1 MGRSDLLRTRVYGSE
16 TLGQV
21 AAVPLDV
28 VIALSDEIAALAR
41 AGVPLERGLA
51 ALGKERRGA
60 LERYTAELAE
70 RMERGESLPQLIA
83 REDASLPPLLRAVI
97 AAGLRSG
104 QLGICLERLADMMRR
119 AADLRQAM
127 FGALLYPLLVLVVA
141 YLLFVV
147 SVIHLVPPMLDA
159 YSTFR
164 VAPPWLLTLLARA
177 SESWQW
183 WWYWPLVVLGIAVS
197 FVWWRLRR
205 GVATTRGRSLLRMY
219 RFGRLSAF
227 AETLAL
233 LLEQQLPLPD
243 ALELAAGA
251 SGDGALIRA
260 SQAYASQVQQGQT
273 PTADRFPPLIGMVLA
288 APQPAAE
295 TVRCLRRLA
304 QDYARRARRDVNWMS
319 AYLPAMLTIFLGG
332 GAALAA
338 IYSFLFPWVRLLTE
352 LSVHENF

>member
-1 MGRSDLLRTRVYGSE
+1 M
-16 TLGQV
+16 GQV

-28 VIALSDEIAALAR
+28 AVALCDEIAALAR
-41 AGVPLERGLA
+41 AGVPLERGLT
-51 ALGKERRGA
+51 ALGKKRRGA

-70 RMERGESLPQLIA
+70 RMERGESLPQLVA

-104 QLGICLERLADMMRR
+104 HLGVCLEQLAETMRR
-119 AADLRQAM
+119 AAELRRAM

-147 SVIHLVPPMLDA
+147 SVIHLVPPMLGA
-159 YSTFR
+159 YATFR
-164 VAPPWLLTLLARA
+164 VAPPWLLALLARA

-183 WWYWPLVVLGIAVS
+183 WWYWPLMVLALAVS
-197 FVWWRLRR
+197 LLWWRLRR
-205 GVATTRGRSLLRMY
+205 GVATTRGKSLFRMY

-233 LLEQQLPLPD
+233 LIEQQLPLPD
-243 ALELAAGA
+243 AIELAAGA

-260 SQAYASQVQQGQT
+260 SQAYAAQVRQGQT
-273 PTADRFPPLIGMVLA
+273 PAPDRFPPLIGMVLA
-288 APQPAAE
+288 APQPVTE

-304 QDYARRARRDVNWMS
+304 QDYARRARRDVNWLS
-319 AYLPAMLTIFLGG
+319 AYLPALLTIFLGG
-332 GAALAA
+332 GAALVA
-338 IYSFLFPWVRLLTE
+338 IYSFLFPWLKLLTE
-352 LSVHENF
+352 LSAPENI